1 MNSCGDDLLDLDF
14 DPDVLIQLLGKLS
27 LENIPSDISDTLS
40 SLENRTDE
48 NECKNGANAQNCILS
63 LNGENCQIESVSK
76 KQDSDVLQGATASPN
91 LHEDDKSN
99 FLPVLGLVSDISE
112 ALCEHKR
119 TESLLQCT
127 ASDNLNSLPNNLE
140 HKENQNSSSDLS
152 DDCSAAVQQQNKI
165 KKDLKTSSYEV
176 DDYKQNVPPWF
187 SLDSVASKSFSYYP
201 LFREQGKVF
210 DIQLGDINNIK
221 SELDKLPFLTSDNYQ
236 KSTHSDV
243 AFNQECDSNDSS
255 YDSLILPKQN
265 FESASK
271 SPTSLDSGYDTSSTI
286 SPSPPLLVN
295 TKTSDS
301 PEHFDETSDEELE
314 NIVATI
320 VEVENSL
327 LLLEASPSSA
337 NVPVLKDAKNEEDH
351 KERLLNFLK
360 EPASVDSVQ
369 VSVIVSSDENSSPL
383 GTFEES
389 FHRKVASAL
398 NLNTTKRS
406 PHSSRK
412 SPLKAKDRILGY
424 ELKYVSKNDNG
435 HLVVFTKGK
444 HFERN
449 KILKQIQDDERRNQ
463 KKIKFIQIIDKRIKR
478 TATDDR
484 ENNKKRRR
492 LLSNKEEIQLKDVC
506 LKCEH

>member
-27 LENIPSDISDTLS
+27 LENIPSDVSDTLS

-48 NECKNGANAQNCILS
+48 NGCNQDADVQNCVFN
-63 LNGENCQIESVSK
+63 LNEGKCYVDSVLK
-76 KQDSDVLQGATASPN
+76 EHDCDVLQGATAAPELKEES
-91 LHEDDKSN
+91 KSN
-99 FLPVLGLVSDISE
+99 FLSVLGLVSESSE
-112 ALCEHKR
+112 AIGKSKR
-119 TESLLQCT
+119 TDSLLQCT
-127 ASDNLNSLPNNLE
+127 ASNEHKSLQHHLE
-140 HKENQNSSSDLS
+140 YKENQNPSSEF
-152 DDCSAAVQQQNKI
+152 SADSSAIIHKQRKT
-165 KKDLKTSSYEV
+165 KRDLKAAHYEA
-176 DDYKQNVPPWF
+176 DDYKQGVPPWF
-187 SLDSVASKSFSYYP
+187 SVDSVTSKSFSFYSS
-201 LFREQGKVF
+201 FREQGKVF
-210 DIQLGDINNIK
+210 DIQLGDINSIK
-221 SELDKLPFLTSDNYQ
+221 SELDKLPFLTSDDYQ
-236 KSTHSDV
+236 KPSHNDA
-243 AFNQECDSNDSS
+243 AFTQECDSNDSS

-271 SPTSLDSGYDTSSTI
+271 SPTSLDSGYDTSSTV
-286 SPSPPLLVN
+286 SPSPPLVN

-301 PEHFDETSDEELE
+301 NEHSDETSDDELE

-383 GTFEES
+383 GTIEENFS
-389 FHRKVASAL
+389 RNIASAL

-406 PHSSRK
+406 YSTRK

-424 ELKYVSKNDNG
+424 ELKYASKSDHG

-444 HFERN
+444 QFERN
-449 KILKQIQDDERRNQ
+449 KILKQIQDDERRSQ

-478 TATDDR
+478 TASDER

-492 LLSNKEEIQLKDVC
+492 LLSSKEEIQLKDAC